1 MSKKKEWVEDSE
13 SLSIA
18 MDILDKYSETFD
30 GIDLSKIRFV
40 RILGN
45 KKGKDVKVHS
55 VGFPMNI
62 DCPYLYYIEIDD
74 NKWKM
79 MDDAK
84 RNLTVFSGLY
94 EISPGGMDPESINY
108 GKKRPMDI
116 KDYSAV
122 ICAAGGRYD
131 WKEEGSKGIH
141 DILLEDNSKD
151 EINKSFSDENDAE
164 FLKKLDEDEVL

>member
-13 SLSIA
+13 SQSIA
-18 MDILDKYSETFD
+18 MDILDKYSETFE
-30 GIDLSKIRFV
+30 GIDLAKIRFV
-40 RILGN
+40 RIMGN

-74 NKWKM
+74 NKWKL

-94 EISPGGMDPESINY
+94 EIAPGGMDPESMNY
-108 GKKRPMDI
+108 GKKRPLDV

-131 WKEEGSKGIH
+131 WKEEGSRGIH
-141 DILLEDNSKD
+141 DILLNDDKEENST
-151 EINKSFSDENDAE
+151 EENDE
-164 FLKKLDEDEVL
+164 EI